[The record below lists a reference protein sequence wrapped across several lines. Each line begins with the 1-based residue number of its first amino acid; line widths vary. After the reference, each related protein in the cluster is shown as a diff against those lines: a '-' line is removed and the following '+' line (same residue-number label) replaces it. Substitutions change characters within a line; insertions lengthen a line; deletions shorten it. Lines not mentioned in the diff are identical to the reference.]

1 MKVLPTFWLKP
12 ITWGQVWNLPL
23 WALCWCWKH
32 FGFWSIWGFGWL
44 CSPCV
49 LIAQVLNIKGK
60 NPCSAQKVSCASS
73 GMFTTFWKIFVR
85 LICLTQCNLSVL
97 YFHERR
103 LTGTLKIVLL
113 KHFGFHI
120 SLIFHITRKN
130 YRGLQSAAEG
140 IYQYLPCYKPK
151 RILKKMLQN

>member
-1 MKVLPTFWLKP
+1 
-12 ITWGQVWNLPL
+12 
-23 WALCWCWKH
+23 
-32 FGFWSIWGFGWL
+32 
-44 CSPCV
+44 
-49 LIAQVLNIKGK
+49 
-60 NPCSAQKVSCASS
+60 
-73 GMFTTFWKIFVR
+73 MFTTFWKIFVR

-151 RILKKMLQN
+151 RILKKMLQNSESLSCTFLQMPLMFPSVQWEEWYCFMFCKLFCSMRNGRLPTFAFAFHLLQKAF